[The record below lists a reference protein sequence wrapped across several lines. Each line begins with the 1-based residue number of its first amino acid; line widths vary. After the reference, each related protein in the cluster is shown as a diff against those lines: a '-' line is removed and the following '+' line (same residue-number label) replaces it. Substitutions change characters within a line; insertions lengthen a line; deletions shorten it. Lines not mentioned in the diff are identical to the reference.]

1 LFKKEI
7 RTMKTTQIGTLYQ
20 LTFIPRLFPVNC
32 YLVEEEDGLTLIDA
46 ALPYSTSAILQA
58 AAKIGK
64 PITRIVLTHAHD
76 DHVGALDAL
85 KEALPGVP
93 VHISSRD
100 ARLLAGDVSLDP
112 DEPNSPIR
120 GGVPKKLKTRA
131 DIVLR
136 DGDRIGSLLAVSVPG
151 HTPGSMAFLDTRSRS
166 LIAGDA
172 MQTRG
177 GVAVSGQVKPLFPF
191 PALATWN
198 KQAALDSAR
207 KLAALSPA
215 LLAVGHGRMLL
226 EPLADINRAIAEAE
240 TKLRP
245 NTPERT
251 V

>member
-1 LFKKEI
+1 
-7 RTMKTTQIGTLYQ
+7 MKTTQIGTLHQ

-46 ALPYSTSAILQA
+46 ALPYSASAILQA
-58 AAKIGK
+58 ADKIGK
-64 PITRIVLTHAHD
+64 PIARIVLTHAHD

-131 DIVLR
+131 DILLQ
-136 DGDRIGSLLAVSVPG
+136 DGDRVGSLLAVSVPG
-151 HTPGSMAFLDTRSRS
+151 HTPGSMAFLDTRSRF

-177 GVAVSGQVKPLFPF
+177 GVAVSGQVQPLFPF

-198 KQAALDSAR
+198 KQAALDSTR

-215 LLAVGHGRMLL
+215 LLAVGHGRMLR
-226 EPLADINRAIAEAE
+226 EPLADINRAIAKAE

>member
-1 LFKKEI
+1 
-7 RTMKTTQIGTLYQ
+7 MKMTQIGTLYQ
-20 LTFIPRLFPVNC
+20 LTFMPRFFPVNC

-46 ALPYSTSAILQA
+46 ALPYSKSAILQA
-58 AAKIGK
+58 ADKIGK

-112 DEPNSPIR
+112 GEPNSPIR

-131 DIVLR
+131 DITLQ
-136 DGDRIGSLLAVSVPG
+136 DGDRVGSLLAVSVPG

-177 GVAVSGQVKPLFPF
+177 GVAVSGQMKPLFPF
-191 PALATWN
+191 PAFATWS
-198 KQAALDSAR
+198 KQSALDSAR
-207 KLAALSPA
+207 KIAALSPS
-215 LLAVGHGRMLL
+215 LLAVGHGGMLR
-226 EPLADINRAIAEAE
+226 EPLAAIQRAITEAE
-240 TKLRP
+240 TKLGHHSS
-245 NTPERT
+245 ERT